1 MRKILNL
8 YSSSTDGINAAVHSI
23 DWLMLYTDR
32 FPHFTLIAVKS
43 GVIIRSHYVRQGSS
57 NGMACGNIHPPALI
71 HKSLTF
77 LFYSL

>member
-23 DWLMLYTDR
+23 DWLRLYTDR
-32 FPHFTLIAVKS
+32 FPYMTSLDCGKIW
-43 GVIIRSHYVRQGSS
+43 SHYVSNRRVVRGSS

-71 HKSLTF
+71 HKMIRV
-77 LFYSL
+77 